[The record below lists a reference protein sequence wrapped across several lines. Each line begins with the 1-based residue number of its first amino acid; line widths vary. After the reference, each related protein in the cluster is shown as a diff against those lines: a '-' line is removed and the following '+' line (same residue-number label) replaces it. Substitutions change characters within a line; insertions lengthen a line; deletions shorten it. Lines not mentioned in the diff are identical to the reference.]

1 MAKAK
6 AGPVV
11 TNNGNL
17 LMDWYFHPSKR
28 SGFSDWLE
36 IDSKL
41 TSLPGVE
48 DTGLFI
54 GMAKVAYFG

>member
-17 LMDWYFHPSKR
+17 LMDWYFDPSKR